1 MLLLDYHEDRSIR
14 ASLDRTEDVDLQ
26 EINTLNMDGTESI
39 QTKEAKVHIDTL
51 SSFKGF
57 GGGTYKMTVVK
68 EMTMTDDFLKMPLED
83 RKCETETF
91 EECRTRKLTRECNCV
106 PFEVFGVQVEVKYE
120 CNVLK

>member
-68 EMTMTDDFLKMPLED
+68 EMTMTDDFLKMILEGISCRS
-83 RKCETETF
+83 RKITS
-91 EECRTRKLTRECNCV
+91 
-106 PFEVFGVQVEVKYE
+106 KYLQ
-120 CNVLK
+120 NS